1 MFQDRNKALQRLE
14 QALLEE
20 EEADMQPEEADYE
33 EDEELLS
40 EETLDELLE
49 DVAPG
54 KDSIPYQ
61 NYSNDYGQ
69 AYNAYNTD
77 VTDTDLDEYCE
88 EVLDERTTSYTG
100 LIILACLLAIGIF
113 GTVIYLLLRYGGV
126 L

>member
-1 MFQDRNKALQRLE
+1 MFRDRNEELQRLE

-20 EEADMQPEEADYE
+20 VESPVDSEEENIP
-33 EDEELLS
+33 EDEDLLA

-69 AYNAYNTD
+69 SYTAYNSDTTD
-77 VTDTDLDEYCE
+77 ADLEEYCE
-88 EVLDERTTSYTG
+88 EVLDEPAPSYTG
-100 LIILACLLAIGIF
+100 LIILACLLAMGIL
-113 GTVIYLLLRYGGV
+113 GMVIFMLLRSGGI